1 MNGRFMLDTNIV
13 IALFAGDADVAAS
26 LAAAEEV
33 FIPAVVIGEL
43 FYGARKSG
51 RPEENC
57 RRIEQFAADNVILP
71 CDAETARLYGEAK
84 NSLRKK
90 GHLIPENDIWITATA
105 LQHGL
110 ILVSRDEHFAEVEGL
125 RAEKWRQDVP
135 H

>member
-1 MNGRFMLDTNIV
+1 M
-13 IALFAGDADVAAS
+13 
-26 LAAAEEV
+26 
-33 FIPAVVIGEL
+33 FIPATVIGEL

-57 RRIEQFAADNVILP
+57 RWIEQFAADNVILP

-90 GHLIPENDIWITATA
+90 GYPIPENDIWIAATA

-110 ILVSRDEHFAEVEGL
+110 ILVSRDVHFAEVEGL